1 MDSIQVTL
9 PDGANLQLEIETTVD
24 WGETWYSLSALW
36 QVAPLKSSVML
47 TIEETGH
54 RDINKMFVD
63 VSNFIKDLESGRK
76 RLILEDNS
84 QLAIVGG

>member
-1 MDSIQVTL
+1 MQATL
-9 PDGANLQLEIETTVD
+9 PSGEDLQLHIEIISNAVYD
-24 WGETWYSLSALW
+24 DWYSLSALW
-36 QVAPLKSSVML
+36 QVTPLITACWL